1 MKGKIRTMKLK
12 TAILAV
18 ACAIGGGV
26 SAAAISDVQ
35 TSVIPGEWTS
45 SFSAAKKY
53 AEDNGVPLFILW
65 SNPGCAHCN
74 SVKASCN
81 QSDFVSWRKE
91 RKYIMVISE
100 GDGSAKSFIKSL
112 KGNLTGKYP
121 YMGVYWPAGN
131 VSYKFNG
138 YPYNAIWSTGS
149 TTQAKIM
156 NCVDSKL
163 AAWINGGGDPGQ
175 GTGVD
180 PTPTPTPTPAPTD
193 LSAWNKAR
201 FLYGSYYTAD
211 GALAGRVLVTAS
223 KANARNIAKIK
234 ASVMGLDGRAKSFS
248 QKSVT
253 VGGTT
258 SGTLSGSAGTY
269 EFSISGSSI
278 SGTLTRDGVAYEVK
292 PVKTGGAL
300 ADGTLKFTLVDYP
313 EACEGNPLING
324 TDYLPLGQPFTSRLS
339 VWSFARKGSLRYSS
353 NAAAFVMS
361 ATDNPSGLKLSYKSS
376 NGYFKGTFT
385 VYAVRNVKY
394 VKRYTAQVKGFMI
407 GDSGEG
413 VATIRNV
420 GTFMCT
426 IGR

>member
-1 MKGKIRTMKLK
+1 MKGKNTTMKLK
-12 TAILAV
+12 SAILAV

-26 SAAAISDVQ
+26 SAASISDVQ
-35 TSVIPGEWTS
+35 SNVVPGEWTS

-100 GDGSAKSFIKSL
+100 GDGAAKSFIKSL

-121 YMGVYWPAGN
+121 YMGVYWPAGG
-131 VSYKFNG
+131 VSDKFNG
-138 YPYNAIWSTGS
+138 YPYNSIWSTGA

-156 NCVDSKL
+156 NRVDARL
-163 AAWINGGGDPGQ
+163 AAWISGGGDAGE
-175 GTGVD
+175 GTEVT

-193 LSAWNKAR
+193 LSQWKKAR

-211 GALAGRVLVTAS
+211 GALAGRVLVTAG
-223 KANARNIAKIK
+223 KVNARNVAKIK
-234 ASVMGLDGRAKSFS
+234 ASVMGLDGRTKSFS
-248 QKSVT
+248 QKSFT

-269 EFSISGSSI
+269 EFSISGSSV
-278 SGTLTRDGVAYEVK
+278 SGTLTRDGVAYEVR
-292 PVKTGGAL
+292 PVKTGGTL

-313 EACEGNPLING
+313 ENCEGNPLING
-324 TDYLPLGQPFTSRLS
+324 TDYLPLDQPFTSRLS

-361 ATDNPSGLKLSYKSS
+361 ATDNPSGLKLSHKSS

-420 GTFMCT
+420 GTFSCT
-426 IGR
+426 ISR